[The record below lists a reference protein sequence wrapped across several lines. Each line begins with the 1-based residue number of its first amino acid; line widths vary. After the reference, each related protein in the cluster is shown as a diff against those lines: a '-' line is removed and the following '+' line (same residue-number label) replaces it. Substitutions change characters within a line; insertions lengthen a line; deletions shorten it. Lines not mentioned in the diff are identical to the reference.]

1 MKQPPRPRRSRFSSA
16 PEASSVPEVSSES
29 SQGVAA
35 PEEAPGEGS
44 SSDTVASSREAVL
57 SDRPAPSL
65 AQASSV
71 EEKKEAER
79 AARRKRNRELRRAR
93 REASA
98 QSPSSGELLN
108 RPLGQSDAAAI
119 LGSSDESATADLN
132 ERRRERT
139 HAHRRLLLTRVAS
152 ACGAV
157 IVVCALVW

>member
-16 PEASSVPEVSSES
+16 PEASSTPEVSSES
-29 SQGVAA
+29 SQGFVA

-44 SSDTVASSREAVL
+44 SSDTVASSPEASV

-108 RPLGQSDAAAI
+108 RPLG
-119 LGSSDESATADLN
+119 N
-132 ERRRERT
+132 RM
-139 HAHRRLLLTRVAS
+139 RLRFWGLAMKAQRL
-152 ACGAV
+152 
-157 IVVCALVW
+157 I